1 MLKSKL
7 EAITHTAR
15 LRDLVANTQEKH
27 AANATM
33 AVADAVQKV
42 PSQGAQLMGLACAF
56 SIAAEEAGL
65 PIPDL
70 IGYAKNCMNHG
81 EGRRPEFSAV
91 TQYIQKEI
99 IHG

>member
-1 MLKSKL
+1 MRTRL
-7 EAITHTAR
+7 EATSHTAR
-15 LRDLVANTQEKH
+15 LRDLVSNAQEKQ

-42 PSQGAQLMGLACAF
+42 PSQGAQLMGLSCAF
-56 SIAAEEAGL
+56 AIAAEEANL

-81 EGRRPEFSAV
+81 EGRRPEFAAV
-91 TQYIQKEI
+91 TQYIQEEI
-99 IHG
+99 ING